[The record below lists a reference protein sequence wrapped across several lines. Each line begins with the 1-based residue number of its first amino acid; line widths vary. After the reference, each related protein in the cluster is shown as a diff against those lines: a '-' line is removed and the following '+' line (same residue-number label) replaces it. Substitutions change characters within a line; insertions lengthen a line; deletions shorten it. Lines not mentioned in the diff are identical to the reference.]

1 MPQGLQIFNSAGQ
14 VTFDSSYGISRIL
27 GSIFVNGSS
36 GNISIPFIGTG
47 ANKLAFW
54 ASNNFGTINDGTW
67 PQLYIT
73 GNTLIWSGLLI
84 PSFEF
89 PREVIIGES
98 TR

>member
-14 VTFDSSYGISRIL
+14 ITFDSSYGVSRIL
-27 GSIFVNGSS
+27 GSMMISTQTGSAP
-36 GNISIPFIGTG
+36 IPFRGTG
-47 ANKLAFW
+47 AAKLAFW

-73 GNTLIWSGLLI
+73 GNTLIWSDLLI

-98 TR
+98 TG